1 MTLEI
6 EVDREL
12 NFIKYNLIKK
22 SKLIKSIY
30 CDSPEL
36 VWNCNCHVDRNK
48 YSVLPCYIHSNLDA
62 DFLSVYGNKTLI
74 SYSGVKVIWL
84 KSENT
89 RPSIDSFLLLQF
101 TLKWLKTHKIISVLD
116 FACGSGMIGICLKKM
131 FPFIKIDFY
140 DRDKKELK
148 SSYDNYLIN
157 SLEKKSAHF
166 YEISS
171 FEKKKYDF
179 IISNPPY
186 LPYNLL
192 NYTSEEFKKSSVFN
206 QNMEHEFF
214 NLINQTKYC
223 LFNISSINRITEK
236 ILARKFGR
244 FKIVYNYSV
253 PLRIPALFTEN
264 NSFILEEMVKLK
276 LIIPVKNSYHPFYHL
291 INGFLFY

>member
-1 MTLEI
+1 MKPNQEEDNMTRI
-6 EVDREL
+6 MSQYGMQQDTKVDPVLTGDEYVFMSMLQGNDGRVAAVRDQEMKDL
-12 NFIKYNLIKK
+12 NQMQYMQDN
-22 SKLIKSIY
+22 
-30 CDSPEL
+30 P
-36 VWNCNCHVDRNK
+36 
-48 YSVLPCYIHSNLDA
+48 
-62 DFLSVYGNKTLI
+62 DFTSWGMQKPDLQGAITPKNYPTGQNI
-74 SYSGVKVIWL
+74 SGKG
-84 KSENT
+84 
-89 RPSIDSFLLLQF
+89 
-101 TLKWLKTHKIISVLD
+101 
-116 FACGSGMIGICLKKM
+116 ACGSGMIGICLKKM